1 MLNISCTY
9 YHLNVFLKVFIRLK
23 TDPVFLTSL
32 RDNIELLFFA
42 KLLSLSSQSYRLC
55 IFFCGGTAVRP
66 GVYLAHH
73 LGWTGIRFSWILVQ
87 GKPPPWH
94 HMAADD
100 NFTVLHR
107 HRNRSWRDWAVQ
119 SPSVTAM
126 PSSICSISL
135 HFMARANPLAPFP
148 GLHNNKINTH
158 THMYY
163 VKPQLC
169 VLASVHLFFI
179 ERRIS
184 IGRSYSSGT
193 LPADA
198 RDHLWRRAC

>member
-42 KLLSLSSQSYRLC
+42 KLLSLSSQSYRLY
-55 IFFCGGTAVRP
+55 IFLWWYCSQTWSISGSS
-66 GVYLAHH
+66 
-73 LGWTGIRFSWILVQ
+73 SWMNRDQVFLNLSSRE
-87 GKPPPWH
+87 PPPWH